1 MQRDDIDIFEPGSA
15 GDRYKRQMQGIYDA
29 SPAFD
34 IEDIQAKGKEL
45 SALFPSERE
54 PSIYDLATSLS
65 KGLTEQAAS
74 GQPAS
79 IGYGLA
85 AGFNA
90 FNEAAQARQKR
101 ADDLKQKILQFAYTE
116 TEKKRQEQIAINKG
130 ALEYQQT
137 FDIANLKDRKDFL
150 EDPLPQSF
158 AVLKSLE
165 EMTDAER
172 KAYLSNPANRATYEG
187 ARQTLMA
194 PQPETLPDGRVV
206 YISKYDISKM
216 FPNVSKIG
224 METPKAGELPK
235 TFTREDIKRNSAA
248 IEAQAK
254 LGGGEVTLDNGVK
267 VIVSKSG
274 DVKRIQ

>member
-1 MQRDDIDIFEPGSA
+1 VERKEEALVMQHDDIDIFEPGSA
-15 GDRYKRQMQGIYDA
+15 GARYKKQMQDIYDS

-45 SALFPSERE
+45 SALFPAERE

-101 ADDLKQKILQFAYTE
+101 ADDLQQKILQFAYTE

-130 ALEYQQT
+130 ALEYQQAI
-137 FDIANLKDRKDFL
+137 DIAKLKDENRFL
-150 EDPLPQSF
+150 EKPDADSF
-158 AVLKSLE
+158 DYIESVE
-165 EMTDAER
+165 
-172 KAYLSNPANRATYEG
+172 N
-187 ARQTLMA
+187 
-194 PQPETLPDGRVV
+194 LPDGPQKDEARKSAKYKISMQNLGRLQTRVIEGADGSRTTV
-206 YISKYDISKM
+206 LEPRYD
-216 FPNVSKIG
+216 
-224 METPKAGELPK
+224 PKQIWP
-235 TFTREDIKRNSAA
+235 SAVHSGKS
-248 IEAQAK
+248 INWKNIDESTMTQLTQLQPGQSMVVQGVTVTKNAK
-254 LGGGEVTLDNGVK
+254 GGLDF
-267 VIVSKSG
+267 
-274 DVKRIQ
+274 

>member
-34 IEDIQAKGKEL
+34 IEDIQAKGREL

-130 ALEYQQT
+130 ALEYEQAFKLAELKDSRDFLEKPDADAYAFLEALEKLSPTERDAFLALPANKSKFELSKQRLSMARPQQIPDPNNPGQMIT
-137 FDIANLKDRKDFL
+137 IYRPTYDIEKVFPQSVAKPSYSFDESQGAIDIANLSQADK
-150 EDPLPQSF
+150 
-158 AVLKSLE
+158 LKLKNLKVGES
-165 EMTDAER
+165 
-172 KAYLSNPANRATYEG
+172 
-187 ARQTLMA
+187 
-194 PQPETLPDGRVV
+194 VV
-206 YISKYDISKM
+206 I
-216 FPNVSKIG
+216 
-224 METPKAGELPK
+224 
-235 TFTREDIKRNSAA
+235 
-248 IEAQAK
+248 
-254 LGGGEVTLDNGVK
+254 NG
-267 VIVSKSG
+267 IQ
-274 DVKRIQ
+274 VKRDS

>member
-1 MQRDDIDIFEPGSA
+1 VELKEEALVMQRDDIDIFDPGSA
-15 GDRYKRQMQGIYDA
+15 GARYKKQMQDIYDS

-34 IEDIQAKGKEL
+34 IEDIQAKGREL

-101 ADDLKQKILQFAYTE
+101 ADDLKQKVLQFAYTE

-130 ALEYQQT
+130 ALEYQQAI
-137 FDIANLKDRKDFL
+137 DIAKLKDENRFL
-150 EDPLPQSF
+150 EKPDADSF
-158 AVLKSLE
+158 DYIESVE
-165 EMTDAER
+165 
-172 KAYLSNPANRATYEG
+172 N
-187 ARQTLMA
+187 
-194 PQPETLPDGRVV
+194 LPDGPQKDEARKSAK
-206 YISKYDISKM
+206 YKISMQNLGRLQTRTIENPDGSRTTVLEPRY
-216 FPNVSKIG
+216 
-224 METPKAGELPK
+224 TPK
-235 TFTREDIKRNSAA
+235 DIWPSAVHSGKS
-248 IEAQAK
+248 IDWKNIDQSTMTQLTQLQPGQSMVVQGVTVTKNAK
-254 LGGGEVTLDNGVK
+254 GGFDF
-267 VIVSKSG
+267 
-274 DVKRIQ
+274 

>member
-1 MQRDDIDIFEPGSA
+1 MQHDDIDIFEPGSA
-15 GDRYKRQMQGIYDA
+15 GDRYKKQMQGIYDA

-34 IEDIQAKGKEL
+34 IEDIQAKGREL

-130 ALEYQQT
+130 ALEYQQAI
-137 FDIANLKDRKDFL
+137 DIAKLKDENRFL
-150 EDPLPQSF
+150 EKPDADSF
-158 AVLKSLE
+158 DYIESVE
-165 EMTDAER
+165 
-172 KAYLSNPANRATYEG
+172 N
-187 ARQTLMA
+187 
-194 PQPETLPDGRVV
+194 LPDGPAKDEARKSAKYKISMQNLGRLQTRVIEGADGSRTTV
-206 YISKYDISKM
+206 LEPRYD
-216 FPNVSKIG
+216 
-224 METPKAGELPK
+224 PKQIWP
-235 TFTREDIKRNSAA
+235 SAVHSGKS
-248 IEAQAK
+248 INWKNIDESTMTQLTQLQPGQSMVVQGVTVTKNAK
-254 LGGGEVTLDNGVK
+254 GGLDF
-267 VIVSKSG
+267 
-274 DVKRIQ
+274 

>member
-1 MQRDDIDIFEPGSA
+1 
-15 GDRYKRQMQGIYDA
+15 
-29 SPAFD
+29 
-34 IEDIQAKGKEL
+34 
-45 SALFPSERE
+45 
-54 PSIYDLATSLS
+54 
-65 KGLTEQAAS
+65 
-74 GQPAS
+74 
-79 IGYGLA
+79 
-85 AGFNA
+85 
-90 FNEAAQARQKR
+90 
-101 ADDLKQKILQFAYTE
+101 
-116 TEKKRQEQIAINKG
+116 
-130 ALEYQQT
+130 
-137 FDIANLKDRKDFL
+137 
-150 EDPLPQSF
+150 
-158 AVLKSLE
+158 
-165 EMTDAER
+165 
-172 KAYLSNPANRATYEG
+172 
-187 ARQTLMA
+187 MA

>member
-1 MQRDDIDIFEPGSA
+1 MQHDDIDIFDPGSA
-15 GDRYKRQMQGIYDA
+15 GARYKKQMQDIYDS

-45 SALFPSERE
+45 SALFPAERE

-101 ADDLKQKILQFAYTE
+101 ADDLQQKILQFAYTE

-130 ALEYQQT
+130 ALEYQQAI
-137 FDIANLKDRKDFL
+137 DIAKLKDENRFL
-150 EDPLPQSF
+150 EKPDADSF
-158 AVLKSLE
+158 DYIESVE
-165 EMTDAER
+165 
-172 KAYLSNPANRATYEG
+172 N
-187 ARQTLMA
+187 
-194 PQPETLPDGRVV
+194 LPDGPQKDEARKSAKYKISMQNLGRLQTRVIEGADGSRTTV
-206 YISKYDISKM
+206 LEPRYD
-216 FPNVSKIG
+216 
-224 METPKAGELPK
+224 PKQIWP
-235 TFTREDIKRNSAA
+235 SAVHSGKS
-248 IEAQAK
+248 INWKNIDESTMTQLTQLQPGQSMVVQGVTVTKNAK
-254 LGGGEVTLDNGVK
+254 GGLDF
-267 VIVSKSG
+267 
-274 DVKRIQ
+274 

>member
-1 MQRDDIDIFEPGSA
+1 MQHDDIDIFEPGSA
-15 GDRYKRQMQGIYDA
+15 GARYKKQMQDIYDS

-45 SALFPSERE
+45 SALFPAERE

-101 ADDLKQKILQFAYTE
+101 ADDLQQKILQFAYTE

-130 ALEYQQT
+130 ALEYEQA
-137 FDIANLKDRKDFL
+137 FKLAELKDDKDFL
-150 EDPLPQSF
+150 EDPDPQSF
-158 AVLKSLE
+158 SILDTLNKMTPE
-165 EMTDAER
+165 E
-172 KAYLSNPANRATYEG
+172 RASFL
-187 ARQTLMA
+187 A
-194 PQPETLPDGRVV
+194 LPGNQ
-206 YISKYDISKM
+206 SKYQAAIQALSRARPTQEPDPNNPNQMITVYRPLYDVKRM
-216 FPNVSKIG
+216 FPNIFPTETKKTKGKISFSG
-224 METPKAGELPK
+224 GPALDLNTLTQAQKKQIANLKVGESVVING
-235 TFTREDIKRNSAA
+235 TTVTRGS
-248 IEAQAK
+248 
-254 LGGGEVTLDNGVK
+254 
-267 VIVSKSG
+267 
-274 DVKRIQ
+274 

>member
-1 MQRDDIDIFEPGSA
+1 MPPDDIDIFDPGSA
-15 GDRYKRQMQGIYDA
+15 GARYKTTMEEIYRDEPLDMK
-29 SPAFD
+29 S
-34 IEDIQAKGKEL
+34 IYKKGKEL
-45 SALFPSERE
+45 SALFPAERE

-101 ADDLKQKILQFAYTE
+101 ADDLKQKVLQFAYTE

-130 ALEYQQT
+130 ALEYQQAI
-137 FDIANLKDRKDFL
+137 DLANLKDRKDFL
-150 EDPLPQSF
+150 EDPVPQSF

-165 EMTDAER
+165 EMTDAQR

-187 ARQTLMA
+187 ARQTLVA
-194 PQPETLPDGRVV
+194 PQPETLPDGTIIYV
-206 YISKYDISKM
+206 SKYDISKM

-224 METPKAGELPK
+224 METPKAGGLPK
-235 TFTREDIKRNSAA
+235 TFTKADIKRNSAA

-267 VIVSKSG
+267 IIVSKSG